1 MHINVPYLPISLTTA
16 VIPFLASKD
25 NKKKQQQKK
34 RENYFFF
41 FYKLFFFQ
49 LKQET
54 YEGSMENN
62 TYNLMQ
68 IEYMS
73 ITS

>member
-41 FYKLFFFQ
+41 FLQIIFF
-49 LKQET
+49 
-54 YEGSMENN
+54 
-62 TYNLMQ
+62 
-68 IEYMS
+68 S
-73 ITS
+73 IKTGDI